1 MNVIAMLA
9 KKLGIYLSAVLAAY
23 ILASASATQH
33 VVASLSSMGVA
44 VSPADR
50 LSMTLHD
57 FLGMSASL
65 LPLVAFGLLAAFLVT
80 ALLCR
85 WLGRWRTPLY
95 VLAGATALVAI
106 HALMNLALG
115 LTPVAI
121 GRSAGGLLV
130 QGLAG
135 AAGGYVYIRLN
146 QVVFSNSLF
155 ELPE

>member
-1 MNVIAMLA
+1 MNVIAMLSR
-9 KKLGIYLSAVLAAY
+9 KLGIYLSAVLTAY
-23 ILASASATQH
+23 LLASASATQH

-44 VSPADR
+44 VGLADR
-50 LSMTLHD
+50 LKMTAQDL
-57 FLGMSASL
+57 LGMGASL
-65 LPLVAFGLLAAFLVT
+65 LPLVAFGLLAAFLFT

-85 WLGRWRTPLY
+85 WLGRWATPLY
-95 VLAGATALVAI
+95 VLAGATALVSI
-106 HALMNLALG
+106 HVLMNLALG

-146 QVVFSNSLF
+146 QRMFSQSPF
-155 ELPE
+155 ELAE